1 MEALLNVTKKLGSS
15 YEDRRLPP
23 EIHTHDI
30 MEGDLITLE
39 AMGQRYLVHVVHIT
53 PETVTLEVQGLSTI
67 DGRRDGQGRQPGIF
81 RSYTLPRNSPL
92 SLTIP
97 MLEKGPT
104 WVFEWTNASPTRQ
117 FSQ

>member
-39 AMGQRYLVHVVHIT
+39 CMGRRYLVHILDIT
-53 PETVTLEVQGLSTI
+53 PDTVTLEVQGLKTA
-67 DGRRDGQGRQPGIF
+67 DGSRDRRPHQPGVF
-81 RSYTLPRNSPL
+81 RRYILPRNIPL

-97 MLEKGPT
+97 MLEKSPI
-104 WVFEWTNASPTRQ
+104 WVFEWTGANAQAS
-117 FSQ
+117 